1 LGGNGRGGEGR
12 GKRERGAGTEGE
24 EGVEQVKKPTQ
35 IVVFAEI
42 WLESTP
48 PIENRIGWSSPVQ

>member
-1 LGGNGRGGEGR
+1 MGGGEGW
-12 GKRERGAGTEGE
+12 GRERGVRAEGE
-24 EGVEQVKKPTQ
+24 EGVEQVQKPTQ

-48 PIENRIGWSSPVQ
+48 PIENRIGRGAVL